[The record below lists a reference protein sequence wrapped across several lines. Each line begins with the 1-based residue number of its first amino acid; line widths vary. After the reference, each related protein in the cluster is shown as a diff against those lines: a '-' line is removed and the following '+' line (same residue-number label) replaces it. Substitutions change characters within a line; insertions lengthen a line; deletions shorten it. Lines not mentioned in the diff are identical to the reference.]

1 MPIEAARNARLSLVL
16 LLLINLFNY
25 LDRYILAAVEPLVR
39 KDLFGDAPDNKE
51 VWLWFTPSAAM
62 GLLATAFLV
71 SYMVMAPIFG
81 WLADRWRRWYI
92 IGFGVIIWSLASGA
106 SGFATIFT
114 AMLLTRVFVGIGEAA
129 YGPAA
134 PTLISDL
141 YPVERR
147 GTVLAWFYMAI
158 PVGSAFGYAFGGW
171 MGSHGEKLFNH
182 SGWRMAFFLVVIPGL
197 LLGAWSFLRK
207 EPQRGAADGSAKY
220 EHTGKCPNCG
230 YNFSGLALGNP
241 CPECGKAPGAIK
253 RTAKLSDY
261 RTLLRTPSY
270 VFNCAGMTA
279 MTFAAGGISFWMPR
293 YFYERLRTGDATHDQ
308 ALVGQVGMTV
318 GGITAVAGLVATL
331 AGGKLADKLRTRVRG
346 SYMLVSGI
354 GMLIGFPLFLG
365 VLFTPFPIAWVFF
378 ALAVFFVFL
387 NTGPSNTALANVTH
401 PAIRASAFALNIFVI
416 HALGD
421 AISPPIIGWVA
432 DRSSMRTGMAIVAG
446 AIVIAGIFWIIGA
459 RHLDRDTELAPSR
472 LPD

>member
-1 MPIEAARNARLSLVL
+1 MLSARNARLSLVL

-39 KDLFGDAPDNKE
+39 KDLFGDAPDTAK
-51 VWLWFTPSAAM
+51 VWMGLTPSAAM

-71 SYMVMAPIFG
+71 SYMVMAPVFG
-81 WLADRWRRWYI
+81 WLADRWRRWWI

-106 SGFATIFT
+106 SGLATVFT

-147 GTVLAWFYMAI
+147 GSVLAWFYMAI
-158 PVGSAFGYAFGGW
+158 PVGSALGYAFGGW
-171 MGSHGEKLFNH
+171 MGSHGHHLFSY
-182 SGWRMAFFLVVIPGL
+182 SGWRTAFFLVVIPGL
-197 LLGAWSFLRK
+197 LLGAWCFLRK
-207 EPQRGAADGSAKY
+207 EPQRGAADGGGAK
-220 EHTGKCPNCG
+220 T
-230 YNFSGLALGNP
+230 
-241 CPECGKAPGAIK
+241 K
-253 RTAKLSDY
+253 RTATLSDY
-261 RTLLRTPSY
+261 RTLFRTPSY

-293 YFYERLRTGDATHDQ
+293 YFYERLKTGDATHDQ
-308 ALVGQVGMTV
+308 ALVGQVGLTV

-346 SYMLVSGI
+346 SYMLVSGV
-354 GMLIGFPLFLG
+354 GMLVGFPLFLG
-365 VLFTPFPIAWVFF
+365 VLFSPFPVAWVFF

-432 DRSSMRTGMAIVAG
+432 DKSSMRTGMAIVAG
-446 AIVIAGIFWIIGA
+446 AIVIAGIFWILGA
-459 RHLDRDTELAPSR
+459 RYLDRDTQLAPTR